1 MLSATLPQVND
12 RSPYRAIRTRQA
24 YLRLLNLRRLK
35 ARPDRT
41 SAACLKAVPLQREGV
56 YESR

>member
-35 ARPDRT
+35 ARPDRNHMV
-41 SAACLKAVPLQREGV
+41 CLKVVDNREGAH
-56 YESR
+56 ESR